1 MKLLFRQRIFSWLDS
16 YDIFD
21 ENGETVYTVK
31 GQLSFGHKLFIYDRY
46 NEHVGT
52 IKEEILTFLPRF
64 SLYEKDQYIGKI
76 TKEFTLFK
84 PSFILDYKDWQI
96 EGNFWEW
103 DYQIVD
109 YSGNIIGLINKE
121 IFHMSD
127 TYSLTIEHDEDAFY
141 VLMIVLAID
150 AQKCSRNK

>member
-1 MKLLFRQRIFSWLDS
+1 MKLLFKQRIFSWLDS
-16 YDIFD
+16 YDIYD
-21 ENGETVYTVK
+21 EKGETVYTVK
-31 GQLSFGHKLFIYDRY
+31 GQLSFGHKLFIYNKY
-46 NEHVGT
+46 GEHIGT
-52 IKEEILTFLPRF
+52 IKEEILTFLPR
-64 SLYEKDQYIGKI
+64 
-76 TKEFTLFK
+76 
-84 PSFILDYKDWQI
+84 FILDYKDWQI

-121 IFHMSD
+121 VFHMSD

>member
-1 MKLLFRQRIFSWLDS
+1 MKLLFKQRIFSWLDS
-16 YDIFD
+16 YDIYD
-21 ENGETVYTVK
+21 EKGETVYTVK
-31 GQLSFGHKLFIYDRY
+31 GQLSFGHKLFIYK
-46 NEHVGT
+46 NE
-52 IKEEILTFLPRF
+52 E
-64 SLYEKDQYIGKI
+64 YIGAVE
-76 TKEFTLFK
+76 KEFTFFK
-84 PSFILDYKDWQI
+84 PKFILDYKDWQI

-150 AQKCSRNK
+150 AQKCSQNK

>member
-64 SLYEKDQYIGKI
+64 SLYEKDQYIGMGLSDRG
-76 TKEFTLFK
+76 LFRK
-84 PSFILDYKDWQI
+84 YYWF
-96 EGNFWEW
+96 N
-103 DYQIVD
+103 
-109 YSGNIIGLINKE
+109 
-121 IFHMSD
+121 
-127 TYSLTIEHDEDAFY
+127 
-141 VLMIVLAID
+141 
-150 AQKCSRNK
+150 

>member
-46 NEHVGT
+46 NEHIGT

-64 SLYEKDQYIGKI
+64 ALYEKDQYIGKI
-76 TKEFTLFK
+76 
-84 PSFILDYKDWQI
+84 S
-96 EGNFWEW
+96 
-103 DYQIVD
+103 
-109 YSGNIIGLINKE
+109 
-121 IFHMSD
+121 
-127 TYSLTIEHDEDAFY
+127 
-141 VLMIVLAID
+141 
-150 AQKCSRNK
+150 